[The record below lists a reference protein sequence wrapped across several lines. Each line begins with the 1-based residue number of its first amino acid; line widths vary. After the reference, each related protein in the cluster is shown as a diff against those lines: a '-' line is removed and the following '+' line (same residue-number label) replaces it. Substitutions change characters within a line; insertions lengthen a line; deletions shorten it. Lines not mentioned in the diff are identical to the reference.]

1 MLEQDFDTSTRL
13 VDHRDAH
20 ELISNTDRG
29 GLSLVDA
36 EQVHPEPS
44 FATHVFAPQ
53 YRQYVSLHGAELDN
67 AWPKIYEPCIGW
79 AQCSAPAP
87 STSVDM
93 MVSGVPQT
101 WEMAI

>member
-1 MLEQDFDTSTRL
+1 MLEQDLDTPTRL

-29 GLSLVDA
+29 RLSLVDA

-53 YRQYVSLHGAELDN
+53 YRQYVSLRGAELDD
-67 AWPKIYEPCIGW
+67 A
-79 AQCSAPAP
+79 
-87 STSVDM
+87 
-93 MVSGVPQT
+93 
-101 WEMAI
+101 